1 MSTRTRTC
9 QPFRFLPSAALGF
22 LAVALI
28 ATAAQAQSV
37 TRPHLSRIAGTAIQG
52 TPLSQ
57 RSHTVVLKMAGDSVA
72 VVRSRMPDKQLAE
85 ADRLAI
91 QTDLRRQQD
100 AIVPAIE
107 GMGGKVLARFQHAI
121 NGIKV
126 QGTPDQIR
134 SFAALPGV
142 VQVKEV
148 RTYSLVNAHSV
159 PFIGAPLAWQG
170 PPGLHGEH
178 VRVAVIDTGVDYTH
192 ANFGGPGTVAAWQTA
207 FANSAKPADPT
218 LFGPNAPKV
227 KGGIDLVGDAY
238 DANVAGSVPVPD
250 PNPLDCNGH
259 GSHTSGTA
267 AGFGV
272 TSAGATFNG
281 PYDATTP
288 AQLFTIGPGVAPLA
302 DLYAVRVFGCA
313 GSSNVVVDAIDWAVA
328 NNMQVISM
336 SLGSDFGTEDD
347 ADAEASENAVEAGIV
362 VAAASGNSG
371 PIPYIAS
378 TPGSGEKAISVAAVD
393 SHESFPAESLTLSPS
408 GTTIVA
414 IDANGIAAS
423 NGSSLAV
430 VVLPDTKGTGSAG
443 VSLGCDPAEYVAAGV
458 AGKLV
463 VTARGSCA
471 RVARA
476 VYGQQAG
483 AAAVVM
489 INNSAG
495 YPPYEGPINSN
506 PDNGKPYTVTIPF
519 LGVKGPSAASGDG
532 AALKAAAS
540 TSFASTVIANPTFR
554 QFASFSSAGPR
565 LGDGHLKPNI
575 SAPGVSIFSTAMGT
589 GNQGLFESGTSMATP
604 HVAGSAALAIQA
616 HPHWSAEEVS
626 AALVNTADS
635 AQLVGYSPRRGGN
648 GLVQPFPA
656 TQTSVIARAEDG
668 TPSVSFGV
676 AEFTQDFTGEGRI
689 SLENRGSSSASFAV
703 SVKQDAGSP
712 HTATPDST
720 SVTVS
725 GHGSAT
731 LHVKL
736 AVPVATTGDSS
747 AFRQVQGQIALTPTS
762 GNNGVAL
769 SVPYYLV
776 ARARSMVQ
784 AHLRGDLSERSSG
797 TVAVSNRSKAV
808 AGTADFYAWG
818 LRGDHA
824 NLGSIGLRAVGVQSF
839 ADPINGQMLVFAL
852 NNFARSSNPVTNV
865 YDLFLDVNGD
875 GIPDYDVEAVDLG
888 LLTTGSFNGE
898 LVVAVFNL
906 ATGSGVLEFFA
917 TAPTDGSTVL
927 LPLVAADVGI
937 TGANPRFSYTAQ
949 TFDLTT
955 GIGDAITTAAGFNAF
970 NNAISTGAYVAL
982 APGASASVPIA
993 IDRKEFAITPALG
1006 AMVVSLENLTKE
1018 NEQALLLR
1026 LDN

>member
-1 MSTRTRTC
+1 MRLLS
-9 QPFRFLPSAALGF
+9 SSVLG

-28 ATAAQAQSV
+28 ATGANAQSLA
-37 TRPHLSRIAGTAIQG
+37 RPHLSRVTGPVIRG
-52 TPLSQ
+52 TPISQ
-57 RSHTVVLKMAGDSVA
+57 RTQTVVLKMAGDSVA
-72 VVRSRMPDKQLAE
+72 VVRSRMPDKQISE
-85 ADRLAI
+85 ADRLSI
-91 QTDLRRQQD
+91 QSDLRRRQD

-107 GMGGKVLARFQHAI
+107 AMGGKVMARFQHAI

-126 QGTPDQIR
+126 QGTPDQIK
-134 SFAALPGV
+134 SFASLPGV
-142 VQVKEV
+142 VQVKVV
-148 RTYSLVNAHSV
+148 RTYSLRNAHSV
-159 PFIGAPLAWQG
+159 PFIGAPLVWQG

-192 ANFGGPGTVAAWQTA
+192 ANFGGPGTVAAWAAA
-207 FANSAKPADPT
+207 FANSTAPADPA

-238 DANVAGSVPVPD
+238 NANVAGSVPVPD

-272 TSAGATFNG
+272 TSAGATFKG
-281 PYDATTP
+281 PYDETTP
-288 AQLFTIGPGVAPLA
+288 GQLFTIGPGVAPLA

-313 GSSNVVVDAIDWAVA
+313 GSTNVVVDGIDWAVA

-336 SLGSDFGTEDD
+336 SLGADFGTEDD

-371 PIPYIAS
+371 PIPYVTS
-378 TPGSGEKAISVAAVD
+378 DPGSGEKAISVAAMD
-393 SHESFPAESLTLSPS
+393 SHDSFPAESLALSPS
-408 GTTIVA
+408 GTTILA
-414 IDANGIAAS
+414 IDADGIAAT
-423 NGSSLAV
+423 NGSSLPV

-443 VSLGCDPAEYVAAGV
+443 ISLGCDPAEYLAAGV

-463 VTARGSCA
+463 VTQRGTCA

-483 AAAVVM
+483 AAAVAMV
-489 INNSAG
+489 NNGAG

-506 PDNGKPYTVTIPF
+506 PDTGAPYTVTIPF
-519 LGVKGPSAASGDG
+519 LGIKGPSAASGDG

-540 TSFASTVIANPTFR
+540 TSFASTTIGNPTFR

-565 LGDGHLKPNI
+565 SGDGHLKPNI
-575 SAPGVSIFSTAMGT
+575 TAPGVSIFSTAMGT
-589 GNQGLFESGTSMATP
+589 GNQGLYESGTSMATP

-626 AALVNTADS
+626 ATLVNTADS
-635 AQLVGYSPRRGGN
+635 AQLVGYSPQLGGN

-656 TQTSVIARAEDG
+656 TQTSMIARADDG

-676 AEFTQDFTGEGRI
+676 AEFTQDFTGEKRI
-689 SLENRGSSSASFAV
+689 TLENRGHASASFAV
-703 SVKQDAGSP
+703 SVAEDAGSP
-712 HTATPDST
+712 HTATTDTNSI
-720 SVTVS
+720 TVP
-725 GHGSAT
+725 GHGSAA

-747 AFRQVQGQIALTPTS
+747 AFRQAQGQIALTPTS
-762 GNNGVAL
+762 GNGAVGL
-769 SVPYYLV
+769 SVPYYFV
-776 ARARSMVQ
+776 ARARSIVQ
-784 AHLRGDLSERSSG
+784 AQLRGELSERASG
-797 TVAVSNRSKAV
+797 KVALTNRSRAV

-824 NLGSIGLRAVGVQSF
+824 SLGSIGLRAVGVQSF
-839 ADPINGQMLVFAL
+839 TDPVYGQILQFAV

-865 YDLFLDVNGD
+865 YDLLLDVNGD
-875 GIPDYDVEAVDLG
+875 GVPDYDVEAVDFG
-888 LLTTGSFNGE
+888 FLTTGSFNGE
-898 LVVAVFNL
+898 MVVAVFNL
-906 ATGSGVLEFFA
+906 ATGAGVLEFLA

-949 TFDLTT
+949 TTDLTT
-955 GIGDAITTAAGFNAF
+955 GNVDTITTAAGFNAF
-970 NNAISTGAYVAL
+970 NSAISTGAYLVL
-982 APGASASVPIA
+982 PPSSSASVPIA
-993 IDRKEFAITPALG
+993 VDRKEFALTPALG
-1006 AMVVSLENLTKE
+1006 AMVVSLENLTKP
-1018 NEQALLLR
+1018 NEQALLLH
-1026 LDN
+1026 LDD